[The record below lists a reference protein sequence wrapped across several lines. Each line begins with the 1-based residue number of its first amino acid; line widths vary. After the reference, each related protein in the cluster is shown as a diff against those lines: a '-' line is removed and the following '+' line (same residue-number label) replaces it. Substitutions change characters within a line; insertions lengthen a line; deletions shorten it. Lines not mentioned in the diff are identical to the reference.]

1 MNLEEKD
8 KGVISVI
15 LKRFEHERYPR
26 MKVLKAKVDDG
37 DVLDP
42 QDLMYLKQVLSEV
55 HQLLDIITRHPEY
68 AALVKGG
75 LLIYEEIMTKSQLN
89 SSSAK

>member
-1 MNLEEKD
+1 MNVEEKD

-26 MKVLKAKVDDG
+26 MQVLKAKVDEG
-37 DVLDP
+37 AVLDSK
-42 QDLMYLKQVLSEV
+42 DLIYLKQVLSEV

-75 LLIYEEIMTKSQLN
+75 LLMYEEIMTKSQLN
-89 SSSAK
+89 SSPSK

>member
-26 MKVLKAKVDDG
+26 MKALKAKVDDG

-42 QDLMYLKQVLSEV
+42 RDLMYLEQVLGDA

-75 LLIYEEIMTKSQLN
+75 LLMYEEIMTKSQLN
-89 SSSAK
+89 SSAST